1 VGGRSTGSVEE
12 EERSAARPTA
22 RRQLGEEGD
31 EDEARGLARTS
42 APGAAVS
49 RQSRGLSGAVTTP
62 RHRCAIAHAPGPA
75 VQVTRDVQP
84 PPRASPAFRQRWRV
98 AVPPIFQQLLP
109 SRTLHSPRGACTGAP
124 SSAPERLAPELAAAA
139 ATGAA
144 RSISCAY
151 PDPGHRLIWART
163 VSALKRWTRTRSKR
177 GWSERIDLKVAD
189 WCQMGELSVRGVPFW
204 R

>member
-1 VGGRSTGSVEE
+1 M
-12 EERSAARPTA
+12 
-22 RRQLGEEGD
+22 L
-31 EDEARGLARTS
+31 RGLRHAGSLEKTEATKQRVVWLALRRRGRLLPAR
-42 APGAAVS
+42 AEG
-49 RQSRGLSGAVTTP
+49 SRGQSPP
-62 RHRCAIAHAPGPA
+62 RHRCATSPR
-75 VQVTRDVQP
+75 T
-84 PPRASPAFRQRWRV
+84 RASGAGDVRGAAASPRITS
-98 AVPPIFQQLLP
+98 VPPALARRRASHLP
-109 SRTLHSPRGACTGAP
+109 ATSPLPHFALPCGACTGAP

-151 PDPGHRLIWART
+151 PDPGHRFIWART

-189 WCQMGELSVRGVPFW
+189 WCQMGELSVMGVPFW